1 MKNLWVLIFF
11 LSFQLS
17 FSQDNIRTTKSITTE
32 YLKGNYNTVAKGI
45 TTPSEIAE
53 VLVNEM
59 NTDSLFNYLAV
70 LETFETRNT
79 GSDTLSATRGIG
91 AARVWIYDKL
101 EEFNIQGGINSVVD
115 YLEFDQNICGMGHHK
130 NVLMVH
136 PGEIPDAGVVVLEAH
151 MDSRCEERCDVDCLA
166 AGIEDNGSGVALV
179 LELARVM
186 TKLRFEKT
194 LVFMLT
200 TGEEQ
205 GLMGATAM
213 AQFCIDENI
222 DVKAVLNNDVIG
234 GIICGETASPPGCPG
249 PGHVDSTQ
257 VRLFSNGSTLSPH
270 KGLARFSKLQYT
282 EELLPLIET
291 PMLISIM
298 SAEDRT
304 GRGGDHIPF
313 RERGFPSIRYTSANE
328 NGDAGI
334 DEEYVDHQ
342 HSTRDILG
350 LDTDDDGILDSL
362 FVDVNYLKRNAC
374 INGITAGVVAINPEA
389 PEIEMDQVGDYVRIR
404 IISDDPFMHYKIGVR
419 GQGNDFDS
427 LYTIIDTKELIV
439 PAPEPNTFF
448 IVSACVVNNVGA
460 ESCFSEEEFV
470 LISKT
475 EEVQIERQRK
485 VHLMQNRPN
494 PFDEATTIGWHVDGH
509 IDYDKAE
516 IIISDQSGKRL
527 SSKEI
532 ELNDG
537 FNEWVFRHGWGTQ
550 GMYFYSL
557 FIDGQLIET
566 KSMIFAY

>member
-1 MKNLWVLIFF
+1 MKNLWILLLI
-11 LSFQLS
+11 LTYQSSQC
-17 FSQDNIRTTKSITTE
+17 QDNIRTTKSITTE
-32 YLKGNYNTVAKGI
+32 ILKGEYSSIAKGI
-45 TTPSEIAE
+45 ATPSEIAD
-53 VLVNEM
+53 VLVNDI
-59 NTDSLFNYLAV
+59 NTDSLLNYLKV

-91 AARVWIYDKL
+91 AARVWIYEKL
-101 EEFNIQGGINSVVD
+101 EAFNVQNGNFSFVD
-115 YLEFDQNICGMGHHK
+115 YLEFDQTICGMGHHK
-130 NVLMVH
+130 NVLLVH
-136 PGEIPDAGVVVLEAH
+136 PGEKPEAGVIILEAH
-151 MDSRCEERCDVDCLA
+151 MDSRCEDGCDVDCIA
-166 AGIEDNGSGVALV
+166 AGIEDNGSGVALI

-186 TKLRFEKT
+186 TNLTFDKT

-213 AQFCIDENI
+213 AQFCLDEDI

-234 GIICGETASPPGCPG
+234 GILCGETASPPGCPG

-257 VRLFSNGSTLSPH
+257 VRLFSSGSTLSPH
-270 KGLARFSKLQYT
+270 KGLARFSKLQYE
-282 EELLPLIET
+282 EELLPILET

-313 RERGFPSIRYTSANE
+313 RERGFTSIRYTSANE

-350 LDTDDDGILDSL
+350 VDTDDDGILDSL

-374 INGITAGVVAINPEA
+374 INGITAGIIAINFEA

-427 LYTIIDTKELIV
+427 LYTIIDSKELIV
-439 PAPEPNTFF
+439 PAPEPNSFF

-475 EEVQIERQRK
+475 EELQLERQRK

-494 PFDEATTIGWHVDGH
+494 PFDEATTIGWHVDGV
-509 IDYDKAE
+509 IDYDQAE
-516 IIISDQSGKRL
+516 IVISDQSGKSL

-537 FNEWVFRHGWGTQ
+537 FNEWVFKHGWGTQ